1 MINMMVSYLRKSMAS
16 KLYNLGCSFA
26 YGNCVPTR
34 NKLGNEHRGPG
45 TYVAEHLGYEE
56 INLACNGNSIDG
68 ILRRLYTDKF
78 ETGSIILIGVPP
90 ASRFQ
95 IVNNHQ
101 EIVYNKVRAGKSSW
115 GADDEAQHCI
125 KHAFTKGPHRDNDWF
140 LSYKWPE
147 INDRKLEKKMDIN
160 ETASYLLYFNLAK
173 IQTRIRYQLG
183 LEYYIYN
190 SVGFNYKPHNEETIY
205 LKNMVDLS
213 NYHQPETDMF
223 SLVKTDTKYELAEGD
238 QHPNHLAY
246 KVWSDGFCKW
256 LEGKKK

>member
-1 MINMMVSYLRKSMAS
+1 
-16 KLYNLGCSFA
+16 
-26 YGNCVPTR
+26 
-34 NKLGNEHRGPG
+34 
-45 TYVAEHLGYEE
+45 
-56 INLACNGNSIDG
+56 
-68 ILRRLYTDKF
+68 
-78 ETGSIILIGVPP
+78 
-90 ASRFQ
+90 
-95 IVNNHQ
+95 
-101 EIVYNKVRAGKSSW
+101 
-115 GADDEAQHCI
+115 
-125 KHAFTKGPHRDNDWF
+125 
-140 LSYKWPE
+140 
-147 INDRKLEKKMDIN
+147 MDIN

-213 NYHQPETDMF
+213 NYYQPETDMF